1 MARFAI
7 DCVGDADTQC
17 VGVGLVG
24 EDGTH
29 EIKRQGET
37 TGRRDE

>member
-1 MARFAI
+1 MAI
-7 DCVGDADTQC
+7 DCVGDADTA
-17 VGVGLVG
+17 GVGARLVG

-29 EIKRQGET
+29 EDRRQGET